1 MPTNQDFIDRIPKE
15 VIDFLLNFQLTD
27 IVELPE
33 APTMNDKDTLVLVT
47 DNHVTLRATVE
58 QFMQYLNENLK
69 NFRMWT
75 PVVTDSTLTWKISS
89 TDTPPDPIKFEDIL
103 FPMASAEKDGMM
115 SSELFKKL
123 QAINSDEIVYVNK
136 LNEELGK
143 KAETLH
149 THDQY
154 QLIDE
159 MPKNLSDFN
168 NDEGY
173 ITSDDIP
180 TNLKSYVNDAGFVT
194 YDDIPTATIDQAGF
208 LSPEILE
215 MIHGINDTYVDQ
227 EQLGDTIKTFS
238 DSLPSDISA
247 FNNDVGYV
255 KKDNLIGTIGEI
267 GSINI
272 IKNSE
277 FRFTNEDDTLQNWY
291 ITDGELIAYRDD
303 PDYSYCAKA
312 DFNVGGVLK
321 GKLAYGLGVY
331 HTITFY
337 AKASEAKT
345 FVVTLGDG
353 AETINVGEFWSKFT
367 VTIEN
372 KGTIPEAALKFS
384 LEGTETATLYLT
396 RVKVERGRFI
406 TEYFPSF
413 DDFDKM
419 LNRRATVNDYGIV
432 KPDNYALGF
441 DKFGRLTILN
451 NPEVVGVQIDDEK
464 PSEWTTYSS
473 LKTEEKLGTK
483 APLVD
488 GIIPAEYIP
497 GFYDD
502 ILYGEMTIVDDEMVF
517 VIDED
522 QYTSGDPVRGKLYV
536 DNVTALGYM
545 WTGKTYLPITTD
557 RLGGEVLVKYDK
569 TEKCMY
575 FVFPD
580 S

>member
-1 MPTNQDFIDRIPKE
+1 MTDNQNRIDEIPAE
-15 VIDFLLNFQLTD
+15 VINFLINFKLTD
-27 IVELPE
+27 IVDLDPVPALSDE
-33 APTMNDKDTLVLVT
+33 DTLVLVT
-47 DNHVTLRATVE
+47 DTNVTMRATVE

-75 PVVTDSTLTWKISS
+75 PVVTNSTLTWKISS
-89 TDTPPDPIKFEDIL
+89 TDAPPDPLKFEDIL
-103 FPMASAEKDGMM
+103 FPMASEDKNGMM
-115 SSELFKKL
+115 SSELFNKL
-123 QAINSDEIVYVNK
+123 RSIDSDNIIYTDK

-154 QLIDE
+154 QLINN

-168 NDEGY
+168 NDEEY
-173 ITSDDIP
+173 ITANDIP
-180 TNLKSYVNDAGFVT
+180 QNLTNYNNDAGFVT
-194 YDDIPTATIDQAGF
+194 YDDIPIATLEKAGF
-208 LSPEILE
+208 LSPDILE
-215 MIHGINDTYVDQ
+215 LIHGINDTYVDQ
-227 EQLGDTIKTFS
+227 IQLSDTIKNLS
-238 DSLPSDISA
+238 DSLPNDISA
-247 FNNDVGYV
+247 FNNDLGYV
-255 KKDNLIGTIGEI
+255 KESNLIGTIGEI

-277 FRFTNEDDTLQNWY
+277 FRFTDNDGTLQDWY

-303 PDYSYCAKA
+303 PDYPYCAKA
-312 DFNVGGVLK
+312 DFGVGGILK
-321 GKLAYGLGVY
+321 GKLAYSLGAY

-353 AETINVGEFWSKFT
+353 VETINVGEFWSKFT
-367 VTIEN
+367 ITIEN

-419 LNRRATVNDYGIV
+419 LNRRATISDYGIV
-432 KPDNYALGF
+432 KPDNYAIGF
-441 DKFGRLTILN
+441 DEYGRLTILN
-451 NPEVVGVQIDDEK
+451 NPEVVGVQIDDENT
-464 PSEWTTYSS
+464 SEWTTYSS
-473 LKTEEKLGTK
+473 LKTEERLMTK

-569 TEKCMY
+569 TEKSMY